1 MKVVQEI
8 AKKLNNCE
16 EFVAKEQ
23 SGATQLRIDELF
35 RCNKRG
41 IRQR

>member
-8 AKKLNNCE
+8 ANKLENCE

-23 SGATQLRIDELF
+23 VGPDNLELTNC